1 MKQSHSISTKF
12 RTTFLLIAILPVIV
26 FGIVSYLQTRATAI
40 GDKERQLLA
49 LAESKR
55 ANLETWMQELRH
67 RSAAIR
73 QLPDFALYIPRMG
86 NGRMAAQ
93 QQDEPTTPPASRWRK
108 RRTVQAESPE
118 DALDRAVTMKLQSKE
133 DYSGVYVYA
142 PNGELVYS
150 LAKDATL
157 RGSNVASEE
166 YFVKGRDRDVMS
178 NIMTSPHSGGRCF
191 YLASPIRSDYGQL
204 VGVLVLEIHLDRVL
218 RIFTTRGAADE
229 STAMLL
235 LSKEGEI
242 LFDGRSG
249 ESRTRTVNETSL
261 KTSQGSG
268 TTGMYEKPNGTEVIG
283 AFVPYSEAGL
293 VIGMEV
299 PVAQALLTSNVL
311 LYVNIVGVLVIAL
324 LVFVV
329 SRYFANRFAGPII
342 TMTRTAALVA
352 DGDLRETITSDS
364 TDELGVL
371 AASFN
376 SMVQSLAG
384 INKRIQE
391 MAGEIGLASNEIL
404 ASTDEQEHI
413 SMQQSA
419 AVSETSATIEELSVA
434 ARQVAQSAQSIMK
447 QVEGTASKIMF
458 LSQKT
463 QEIDKISTVIEEVA
477 QQIHLLS
484 LNASIEAARAG
495 EHGKGFGVVAAEI
508 RKLSEKSNK
517 QTADIAHIIEDIQ
530 NAISSVVMAT
540 EQAVNGVRSITI
552 SVQEQDAATEQI
564 AQSMQDINAGMRQ
577 TIESTKQTKVSV
589 EQLERVMTRMNEF
602 VRQFKIN

>member
-1 MKQSHSISTKF
+1 MKQSQSISTKF
-12 RTTFLLIAILPVIV
+12 RTTFLLIAILPVII
-26 FGIVSYLQTRATAI
+26 FGVVSYVQTRMSAI

-67 RSAAIR
+67 RSSAIR
-73 QLPDFALYIPRMG
+73 QLPEFAQLIPRMG
-86 NGRMAAQ
+86 RQPLEHEGPSRRRRMR
-93 QQDEPTTPPASRWRK
+93 EPEEG
-108 RRTVQAESPE
+108 AETL
-118 DALDRAVTMKLQSKE
+118 LDRAITSKLQAKE
-133 DYSGVYVYA
+133 DYSGVFVYA
-142 PNGELVYS
+142 PNGDLVYS
-150 LAKDATL
+150 LAKDAAV
-157 RGSNVASEE
+157 RGTNIASED
-166 YFVKGRDRDVMS
+166 YFIKGRDQDVLS
-178 NIMTSPHSGGRCF
+178 NVKISPYTGGRCF
-191 YLASPIRSDYGQL
+191 YQASPIRNEFGQL

-218 RIFTTRGAADE
+218 RIFNTRGAADDAT
-229 STAMLL
+229 SMLL
-235 LSKEGEI
+235 LTRDGEV
-242 LFDGRSG
+242 LFDGRIADRRMRS
-249 ESRTRTVNETSL
+249 VNEMAMRVG
-261 KTSQGSG
+261 QGSG
-268 TTGMYEKPNGTEVIG
+268 LTGMYENEEGIDVIG
-283 AFVPYSEAGL
+283 AFVPYPEAGI

-299 PVAQALLTSNVL
+299 PVSQALLTSNML
-311 LYVNIVGVLVIAL
+311 LYVNITGVLVIAL
-324 LVFVV
+324 LIFIVA
-329 SRYFANRFAGPII
+329 RYFANRFAGPII
-342 TMTRTAALVA
+342 SMTRTAALVA
-352 DGDLRETITSDS
+352 DGDLRETIRGASN
-364 TDELGVL
+364 DELGTL

-376 SMVQSLAG
+376 SMVQSLAS
-384 INKRIQE
+384 INRRIQE

-404 ASTDEQEHI
+404 ASTEEQEHI

-577 TIESTKQTKVSV
+577 SIESTKQTKASV
-589 EQLERVMTRMNEF
+589 EQLERVMSRMNEF

>member
-1 MKQSHSISTKF
+1 MKQSQSISTKF
-12 RTTFLLIAILPVIV
+12 RTTFLLIAILPVII
-26 FGIVSYLQTRATAI
+26 FGVVSYLQTRMSAI
-40 GDKERQLLA
+40 SDKERQLLA

-55 ANLETWMQELRH
+55 ANLETWMAELRH

-73 QLPDFALYIPRMG
+73 QLPEFALLVPRMG
-86 NGRMAAQ
+86 MQ
-93 QQDEPTTPPASRWRK
+93 VQQDMPSSRRRRMREPVES
-108 RRTVQAESPE
+108 AESQ
-118 DALDRAVTMKLQSKE
+118 LDRAITMKLQAKE
-133 DYSGVYVYA
+133 DYSGVFVFA
-142 PNGELVYS
+142 PNGDLIYS
-150 LAKDATL
+150 LAKDAAL
-157 RGSNVASEE
+157 RGRNIASED
-166 YFVKGRDRDVMS
+166 YFIKGRDLDVLS
-178 NIMTSPHSGGRCF
+178 NVKVSSFNGGRCF
-191 YLASPIRSDYGQL
+191 YQASPIRTDYGQL
-204 VGVLVLEIHLDRVL
+204 VGVLVLEISLDRVL
-218 RIFTTRGAADE
+218 RIFNTRGSADDA
-229 STAMLL
+229 TAMLL
-235 LSKEGEI
+235 LTRDGEV
-242 LFDGRSG
+242 LFDGKTVDQ
-249 ESRTRTVNETSL
+249 RTRSVNETAMRVG
-261 KTSQGSG
+261 QGSG
-268 TTGMYEKPNGTEVIG
+268 LTGMYENEAGVDVIG
-283 AFVPYSEAGL
+283 AFVPYTEAGM

-299 PVAQALLTSNVL
+299 PVSQALLTSNVL
-311 LYVNIVGVLVIAL
+311 LYVNITGVLVIAL
-324 LVFVV
+324 LIFIV

-342 TMTRTAALVA
+342 SMTRTAALVA
-352 DGDLRETITSDS
+352 DGDLRETIRTTS
-364 TDELGVL
+364 TDELGTL
-371 AASFN
+371 ATSFN

-384 INKRIQE
+384 INRRIQE

-404 ASTDEQEHI
+404 ASTEEQEHI

-517 QTADIAHIIEDIQ
+517 QTGDIAHIIEDIQ

-564 AQSMQDINAGMRQ
+564 AQSMRQ

-602 VRQFKIN
+602 VRQFKIT